1 MKRSRILGSSPEFL
15 SSIKSWSCSLYKL
28 ELYFRRNAHYEADL
42 DAIGQL
48 MRRIAAKWKIGFEE
62 SDVDK
67 LAAEQVRQL
76 IDDIRSIPP
85 QTRGRIV
92 SSRGKVLPLSGSKLL
107 NVANTPIVVLRE
119 NESAV
124 SVFPHL
130 LGTAYF
136 DVESSLDRILNLGP
150 REYFQDRGLLESP
163 IVKILADSPT
173 LLEEGMKFIGSS
185 IEVPAGLVDVL
196 LQDREGTDVLVEVE
210 TKARDDAVG
219 QVLRLA
225 GSHAEKTGRKQV
237 RKLIVCRDFDV
248 GLPLACEAAGIE
260 LFRLGFFKVDR
271 V

>member
-1 MKRSRILGSSPEFL
+1 M
-15 SSIKSWSCSLYKL
+15 YKL
-28 ELYFRRNAHYEADL
+28 ELYFRRNAHYEANL
-42 DAIGQL
+42 DATRQQ
-48 MRRIAAKWKIGFEE
+48 MRAIASKWNMGFEE
-62 SDVDK
+62 FDVDK
-67 LAAEQVRQL
+67 LVAEQMRRL

-85 QTRGRIV
+85 QIRGRIV

-107 NVANTPIVVLRE
+107 NATNTPIVVLRE
-119 NESAV
+119 NESAIG
-124 SVFPHL
+124 VFPHL

-136 DVESSLDRILNLGP
+136 DVESSLDRILNIGP

-163 IVKILADSPT
+163 VVKILADNPT
-173 LLEEGMKFIGSS
+173 LLEEGVKFIGSS

-225 GSHAEKTGRKQV
+225 RSHAEKTGKKHV
-237 RKLIVCRDFDV
+237 RKLIVCHDFDV
-248 GLPLACEAAGIE
+248 GLPLACKEAGIE
-260 LFRLGFFKVDR
+260 LFRVSFLKVDG